1 MLSYEDIR
9 MVHFEPTQQCQ
20 ASCPMCDRNMN
31 GGDVN
36 PYLKNA
42 TLTLEDTKKLFPKEF
57 VQQLNYLYMCG
68 NHGDPILAPDAADM
82 MEYFRECNPYIKLS
96 MTTNGGARKAD
107 FWEKLAANNV
117 GVNFSVDGLEDTNHL
132 YRQGVVW
139 KNVEYSIDAFTSAGG
154 NADWTF
160 LVFNYNEH
168 QVEEAE
174 RYSKLLG
181 VNNFI
186 VKKSGRY
193 LTADNK
199 RKEAHQAVFR
209 GDLATLLS
217 QPKKEKYKNKE
228 LQKDFDLNKIYES
241 KIHPKCVEKK
251 EIYVS
256 AEGFVFPCCW
266 TQGQM
271 YKWYLPKESAEIWKH
286 IKKHEIDA
294 KKTSIK
300 YVVEGGFFKSIS
312 NTWNSENK
320 LKVCSM
326 KCNKVWNPYEAQWS

>member
-1 MLSYEDIR
+1 MYKYNQIDQ
-9 MVHFEPTQQCQ
+9 VHFEPTQQCQ
-20 ASCPMCDRNMN
+20 ASCAMCDRNMN

-42 TLTLEDTKKLFPKEF
+42 TLTLEDTKKLFPVEF
-57 VQQLNYLYMCG
+57 VKQLKYIYMCG

-96 MTTNGGARKAD
+96 MTTNGGARKAE
-107 FWEKLAANNV
+107 FWEKMAANNV
-117 GVNFSVDGLEDTNHL
+117 IVNFSVDGLEDTNHM

-139 KNVEYSIDAFTSAGG
+139 KNVENSIDAFTQAGG

-168 QVEEAE
+168 QVDEA
-174 RYSKLLG
+174 RNYSKLLG

-193 LTADNK
+193 LTASNT
-199 RKEAHQAVFR
+199 RKNEHQAVFR
-209 GDLATLLS
+209 GEQSTLLS
-217 QPKKEKYKNKE
+217 EPKNEKYRNKE
-228 LQKDFDLNKIYES
+228 LQKEIDLDKIFES
-241 KIHPKCVEKK
+241 KIDAKCVKKK

-256 AEGFVFPCCW
+256 AEGLIFPCCW
-266 TQGQM
+266 THGQM
-271 YKWYLPKESAEIWKH
+271 YKWYLPKESAEIWDY
-286 IKKHEIDA
+286 IKAHNVNALD
-294 KKTSIK
+294 TSIEE
-300 YVVEGGFFKSIS
+300 VVNGGFFDAIAKSWG
-312 NTWNSENK
+312 TDNK

-326 KCNKVWNPYEAQWS
+326 KCNRLWDPFEAQWK

>member
-1 MLSYEDIR
+1 

-20 ASCPMCDRNMN
+20 AACPMCDRNMN

-42 TLTLEDTKKLFPKEF
+42 TLTLEETKELFPKEF

-82 MEYFRECNPYIKLS
+82 MEYFRECNPYMKLA
-96 MTTNGGARKAD
+96 MTTNGGARKED
-107 FWEKLAANNV
+107 FWEKLAANDV
-117 GVNFSVDGLEDTNHL
+117 SVNFSVDGLEDTNHL

-139 KNVEYSIDAFTSAGG
+139 KNVENSIDAFTSAGG
-154 NADWTF
+154 KADWTF

-168 QVEEAE
+168 QVEDAR
-174 RYSKLLG
+174 RYSNLLG
-181 VNNFI
+181 VQNFI

-193 LTADNK
+193 LTADSK

-209 GDLATLLS
+209 GNLTTLLS
-217 QPKKEKYKNKE
+217 QPTQEKYRNKE
-228 LQKDFDLNKIYES
+228 LQKDIDIEKVLES
-241 KIHPKCVEKK
+241 RIAPKCVDKK

-266 TQGQM
+266 THGQM
-271 YKWYLPKESAEIWKH
+271 YKWYLPKESAEIWDH
-286 IKKHEIDA
+286 INAHEIDA

-300 YVVEGGFFKSIS
+300 EVVDGGFFKSIS
-312 NTWNSENK
+312 DTWDKENK

-326 KCNKVWNPYEAQWS
+326 KCNKLWDPFTAQWA